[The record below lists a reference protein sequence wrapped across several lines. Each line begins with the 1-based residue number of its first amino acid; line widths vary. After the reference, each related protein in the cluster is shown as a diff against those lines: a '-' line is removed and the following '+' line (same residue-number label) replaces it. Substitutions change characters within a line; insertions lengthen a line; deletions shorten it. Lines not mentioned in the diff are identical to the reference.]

1 MGEDL
6 VSKVPQIW
14 GLNDEGEINGVWRD
28 CGLPNFYYMM
38 GRSFLTVALFHLG
51 SRSPRNIIFSYA
63 MQAISRSV
71 ASTRRILRFVSD
83 DILKFSCEYTSFD
96 KPFSAEI
103 KAKEEGLYTSSYD
116 D

>member
-1 MGEDL
+1 MCKF
-6 VSKVPQIW
+6 SHIW
-14 GLNDEGEINGVWRD
+14 GLDNEGEINGVWRD

-51 SRSPRNIIFSYA
+51 SHSPRFFFAYA

-83 DILKFSCEYTSFD
+83 EIVKFSCEYILFD